1 MSQLFE
7 SSVRHH
13 LGPIAHLLDDASVS
27 EVLINGPDEIFFER
41 GGKLWLADGV
51 HFEDEYALNA
61 ACVNI
66 AQFVGKVFDDLHS
79 SFDGRLPDGSRVHV
93 VGPPASHFVA
103 VAIRKFANTPV
114 GPADLVRSGS
124 ISEGAIDFLEAAIL
138 LKRNILVSGGT
149 GSGKTTLLNILATF
163 IPKRQRVVVIEDTSE
178 LQLAHDHVVR
188 LEAAAPD
195 SMGRGE
201 VTLRHLLKSTLRLRP
216 DRIIL
221 GEVRGGEALDLL
233 SALNSGHGGTMATL
247 HANSAKGALHKLETL
262 VLFAG
267 EELPISAIRSQIAG
281 AVQLVVQ
288 ISRLRDGSRR
298 IEQIAELHPGLGP
311 DGDYRLTT
319 LFRFEGIGEQKGKIL
334 GELVPT
340 GSMPS
345 FAEEAEGRGVPM
357 DPYWFGIEDDDERT
371 APHAVSPR

>member
-1 MSQLFE
+1 MSDLFE
-7 SSVRHH
+7 ASVRHH
-13 LGPIAHLLDDASVS
+13 LEPIGHLLDDASVS
-27 EVLINGPDEIFFER
+27 EVLINGPDEVFFER
-41 GGKLWLADGV
+41 GGKLSLADDV
-51 HFEDEYALNA
+51 RFQDEYALNA
-61 ACVNI
+61 ACVNL
-66 AQFVGKVFDDLHS
+66 AQYVGKVFDDLNP

-93 VGPPASHFVA
+93 VGPPASHFIA
-103 VAIRKFANTPV
+103 VAIRKFATSTI
-114 GPADLVRSGS
+114 GPADLIRSGS
-124 ISEGAIDFLEAAIL
+124 ISESAVDFLEAAIL

-163 IPKRQRVVVIEDTSE
+163 IPDRQRVVVIEDTSE

-195 SMGRGE
+195 NLGRGE
-201 VTLRHLLKSTLRLRP
+201 VTLRDLLKSTLRLRP

-233 SALNSGHGGTMATL
+233 GALNSGHGGTMATL

-267 EELPISAIRSQIAG
+267 EELPIPAIRSQIAG
-281 AVQLVVQ
+281 AVQIVVQ

-298 IEQIAELHPGLGP
+298 IEQIAELHPGLGQ

-319 LFRFEGIGEQKGKIL
+319 LFRFEGIGEREGKIL
-334 GELVPT
+334 GELVAE
-340 GSMPS
+340 GKMPS
-345 FAEEAEGRGVPM
+345 FAEEAEGRGVLLAPE
-357 DPYWFGIEDDDERT
+357 WFGVD
-371 APHAVSPR
+371 A